1 MKLFE
6 KPWLEII
13 DINLNDIVATS
24 GTDIM
29 DAITSDEEV
38 TGTQTGN
45 QG

>member
-24 GTDIM
+24 PNDMGT
-29 DAITSDEEV
+29 TPSDEEV
-38 TGTQTGN
+38 TTDETGN
-45 QG
+45 